1 MKIAAIISVFAV
13 TLAAQVP
20 AQPAGDPAYAPLT
33 QAFDALRSHD
43 YDDAVV
49 LFRETSALSPDRTDI
64 RKNLAYTLLKTGDN
78 DGARD
83 QFGEA
88 MRADPSDF
96 HVALEY
102 AFLCFEAIDDAP
114 ARKAEARRIFA
125 NVREHGDAES
135 RATAA
140 AAFRNIDEPLSAGIA
155 RWRQALATSQP
166 TFSAYYSLAQLAEQR
181 DELPL
186 AAASYLSAFQLL
198 PERRSVLLE
207 LARVRKAQGDS
218 DGMMAALIAAS
229 RGPEPR
235 AAELARERLPERYP
249 YVYEFRAAVALDPSN
264 EALHKELAY
273 LLLRMSDDGHASR
286 DDAEKEFAVIV
297 SNIGA
302 SNGAAQEDYIGEA
315 QLGLLYLGD
324 HLQDRAMPLLNRVL
338 AHGDDATANRVRMA
352 LNMPTVLVERQTAAS
367 PSEQRALDPRVLG
380 ERSYQAGFLKDALK
394 YFTQAEADNPLDLAI
409 ALKLGWTNN
418 LLHDDSNA
426 LRWFG
431 LARQSSDPA
440 VAAEAR
446 RAWTNLH
453 PDEKPFRTTFWLYPL
468 FSSRWGD
475 LFGYGQV
482 KTEFRVKGVPVH
494 PYASVRL
501 AGDVRRTTSGPL
513 PQSLSE
519 SALITALG
527 AATDTWHG
535 ATAWFE
541 AGVATGY
548 LTGNHWSDYRGGVAY
563 AKTHGAA
570 LTAERPGWFL
580 ETDADSVYISHFN
593 EDLINYLQSRFGYTA
608 AFEGAKIQGFW
619 NQNFTFDVKS
629 QYWANFMEI
638 RPGFSHPLR
647 LHGLPAPMWI
657 NLSAV
662 RGVYLRNEGNPGR
675 PNFND
680 FRIGVWYAVTK

>member
-1 MKIAAIISVFAV
+1 MKIAAIICAFAV
-13 TLAAQVP
+13 TVAAQVP
-20 AQPAGDPAYAPLT
+20 AALPNPAGDPAYASLT
-33 QAFDALRSHD
+33 QAFDALRVHD
-43 YDDAVV
+43 YDAAIA
-49 LFRETSALSPDRTDI
+49 LFQQASALSPERADI
-64 RKNLAYTLLKTGDN
+64 RKNLAYTLLKTGASDS
-78 DGARD
+78 ARN

-102 AFLCFEAIDDAP
+102 AFLCFEAKDDAP

-125 NVREHGDAES
+125 AVRDKGDAES

-155 RWRQALATSQP
+155 RWQQVLATSPP
-166 TFSAYYSLAQLAEQR
+166 TFSAFYSLAQLAEQR

-186 AAASYLSAFQLL
+186 AAASYKSAFQLL

-207 LARVRKAQGDS
+207 LARVAKAQGDS
-218 DGMMAALIAAS
+218 GGMMAALIAAS

-249 YVYEFRAAVALDPSN
+249 YVYEFREAVALDPSN

-273 LLLRMSDDGHASR
+273 LLLRMSEDGRASR
-286 DDAEKEFAVIV
+286 DDAEKEFAAI
-297 SNIGA
+297 I
-302 SNGAAQEDYIGEA
+302 AQYTTGQQDYMCEA

-324 HLQDRAMPLLNRVL
+324 HLPDRAMPLLNRVL
-338 AHGDDATANRVRMA
+338 ARADDATANRVRMA
-352 LNMPTVLVERQTAAS
+352 LNMPTVLVERQTAE
-367 PSEQRALDPRVLG
+367 PRALDPRVLG
-380 ERSYQAGFLKDALK
+380 ERSYRAGFLKDALK
-394 YFTQAEADNPLDLAI
+394 YFTLAEEDNPLDLSI

-418 LLHDDSNA
+418 LLHDDAAS
-426 LRWFG
+426 LPWFV
-431 LARQSSDPA
+431 LARQSSDSA
-440 VAAEAR
+440 VAAEAN
-446 RAWTNLH
+446 RAWTNLR
-453 PDEKPFRTTFWLYPL
+453 PDEKRFRTTVWLYPL

-482 KTEFRVKGVPVH
+482 KTEFRRKGVPVH

-519 SALITALG
+519 SAFITALG
-527 AATDTWHG
+527 VATDTWHG

-548 LTGNHWSDYRGGVAY
+548 LTGNHWSDYRGGIAY
-563 AKTHGAA
+563 AKTHGASLA
-570 LTAERPGWFL
+570 GERPGWFL
-580 ETDADSVYISHFN
+580 ETDGDSVYISHFN

-608 AFEGAKIQGFW
+608 PLGGARIQAFW

-629 QYWANFMEI
+629 QYWANFMETG
-638 RPGFSHPLR
+638 PGFRIHPP
-647 LHGLPAPMWI
+647 GLPAPMWI

-680 FRIGVWYAVTK
+680 FRIGVWYAFTK

>member
-1 MKIAAIISVFAV
+1 MKIAAIICVFAV
-13 TLAAQVP
+13 TLFTVTIAAQVP

-33 QAFDALRSHD
+33 QAFEALRAHD
-43 YDDAVV
+43 YDAAIV
-49 LFRETSALSPDRTDI
+49 LFRQASALSPGRTDI
-64 RKNLAYTLLKTGDN
+64 RKNLGYTLLKTGDN

-102 AFLCFEAIDDAP
+102 AFLCFEAKDDAP

-125 NVREHGDAES
+125 AVRDHGDAES
-135 RATAA
+135 RATAD

-155 RWRQALATSQP
+155 RWQQALATSPP

-186 AAASYLSAFQLL
+186 AAASYQSAFHLL

-249 YVYEFRAAVALDPSN
+249 YVYEFREAVAIDPSN

-273 LLLRMSDDGHASR
+273 LLLRMSEDGRALR
-286 DDAEKEFAVIV
+286 DDAEKEFAAII
-297 SNIGA
+297 SG
-302 SNGAAQEDYIGEA
+302 NGAAQEDYTCEA
-315 QLGLLYLGD
+315 QLGMLYLAD
-324 HLQDRAMPLLNRVL
+324 QLPDRAMPLLNRVL
-338 AHGDDATANRVRMA
+338 AHGDEATANHVRMA
-352 LNMPTVLVERQTAAS
+352 LNMPTVLVERQTAQS
-367 PSEQRALDPRVLG
+367 PAELHALDPRVLG
-380 ERSYQAGFLKDALK
+380 QRSYQAGFLKDALK
-394 YFTQAEADNPLDLAI
+394 YFTQAEEDNPLDLSI

-418 LLHDDSNA
+418 LLHDDDTA

-431 LARQSSDPA
+431 LARQSVDPA
-440 VAAEAR
+440 VAAEAN

-453 PDEKPFRTTFWLYPL
+453 PDEKRFRTTVWLYPL
-468 FSSRWGD
+468 FSSRWSD

-482 KTEFRVKGVPVH
+482 KTEYRMKGMPVH

-501 AGDVRRTTSGPL
+501 DGDVRRTTGGPL
-513 PQSLSE
+513 PQGLSE
-519 SALITALG
+519 SSFITALG
-527 AATDTWHG
+527 VATDTWHS

-541 AGVATGY
+541 GGVATSY
-548 LTGNHWSDYRGGVAY
+548 LTGNHWSDYRGGIAY

-580 ETDADSVYISHFN
+580 ETDGDSVYISHFN

-608 AFEGAKIQGFW
+608 PFEGARIQGFW
-619 NQNFTFDVKS
+619 NQNFTFDAKS
-629 QYWANFMEI
+629 QYWANFMETG
-638 RPGFSHPLR
+638 PGFRIHPP
-647 LHGLPAPMWI
+647 GVPAPMWI

-680 FRIGVWYAVTK
+680 LRIGVWYAFTK